1 MFGNMK
7 KLFGVKDQL
16 EEEFKRYNRLHKTT
30 FWKIED
36 AGTEFCMFQHAY
48 VSIAN
53 GYTVEES
60 VLRNLLFETA
70 YNIDHSMSPTE
81 LIPLITRTT
90 TTLKVIKPW
99 ADTGRIKAEIWGQDS
114 TTILKL
120 IKFDKGAKKLAA
132 QVLADFYR
140 HADAYPPQLVTKRS
154 L

>member
-1 MFGNMK
+1 MFGNIK
-7 KLFGVKDQL
+7 KLFGAKVQL
-16 EEEFKRYNRLHKTT
+16 EEEIKRYNRLHKTT

-70 YNIDHSMSPTE
+70 YNIEHSKSPTE
-81 LIPLITRTT
+81 LILLITRTT

-99 ADTGRIKAEIWGQDS
+99 ADAGRIKAEIWGQDS

-140 HADAYPPQLVTKRS
+140 HADAYPPPLATKRS
-154 L
+154 